1 MRIDSEFIKA
11 IFFDWGGVL
20 IEHPTNNILSYCAG
34 ALGISRDKLIEVY
47 QRYHISLQTG
57 EADEKALWEDILR
70 SEGKTINLKESLWQE
85 AFSAAYSPRE
95 NMFKLVR
102 RLRGNG
108 YKVGLISNTESPA
121 AKLFLEKH
129 KNEFDSTI
137 FSCNLGII
145 KPYAR
150 IYYKA
155 LESLDVLAEKSVFID
170 DLEENIKGAENIGMK
185 GILYKSYEQVIDEL
199 RGIGVRAD
207 S

>member
-20 IEHPTNNILSYCAG
+20 IEHPTNNILNYCAVF
-34 ALGISRDKLIEVY
+34 LGISKERLIKVY
-47 QRYHISLQTG
+47 QKYHIRLQTG
-57 EADEKALWEDILR
+57 EADEKDLWEDILR
-70 SEGKTINLKESLWQE
+70 SEGKTINLKESLWRE
-85 AFSAAYSPRE
+85 AFSTAYSPRE
-95 NMFKLVR
+95 NMFKLVK
-102 RLRGNG
+102 RLRNNG
-108 YKVGLISNTESPA
+108 YKIGLISNTESSA
-121 AKLFLEKH
+121 AELFLEKH
-129 KNEFDSTI
+129 KNEFDSTV
-137 FSCNLGII
+137 FSCDLGII

-185 GILYKSYEQVIDEL
+185 GILYKSYEQVRDEL
-199 RGIGVRAD
+199 RGFGAKMD